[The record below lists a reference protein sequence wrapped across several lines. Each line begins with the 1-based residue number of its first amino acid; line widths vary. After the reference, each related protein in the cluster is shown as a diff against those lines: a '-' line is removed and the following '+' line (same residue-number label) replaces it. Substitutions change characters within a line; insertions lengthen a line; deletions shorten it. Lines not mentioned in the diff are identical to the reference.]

1 MPAQARRRIRR
12 NRSREVAR
20 GLCALAGLL
29 LVVVGLPVVLWEI
42 IGWPLPHAL
51 PSLSELGDALTR
63 PTIPDEVFPKALA
76 VLAWVVW
83 AQFVSAV
90 VAEAAAAMRGT
101 MPAPIFAAGWGVQA
115 TAGRLVAT
123 ALLLLPSPI
132 LARPAA
138 ASLPRDPAPV
148 VREVTADPSA
158 PLELPIWSRPARR
171 TSPDRRPADSPPGW
185 CNAATPC
192 GRSPASISA
201 IPCDGGRSSSSTKAV
216 RCPTRPGDGS
226 PTRTGSTPA
235 RCC

>member
-1 MPAQARRRIRR
+1 MPAQARRRVRR
-12 NRSREVAR
+12 NRSWEVAR

-101 MPAPIFAAGWGVQA
+101 MPARIFAAGWGSRR
-115 TAGRLVAT
+115 RL
-123 ALLLLPSPI
+123 
-132 LARPAA
+132 PA
-138 ASLPRDPAPV
+138 
-148 VREVTADPSA
+148 
-158 PLELPIWSRPARR
+158 WSRPPCSC
-171 TSPDRRPADSPPGW
+171 SPRPSWPGPSPP
-185 CNAATPC
+185 
-192 GRSPASISA
+192 R
-201 IPCDGGRSSSSTKAV
+201 
-216 RCPTRPGDGS
+216 RCPVTRPRWS
-226 PTRTGSTPA
+226 A
-235 RCC
+235 R